1 MLITPSF
8 NKRLVVE
15 QFQGKYLKRNFYKE
29 TKGDPILI
37 LSLSCT
43 SVEVGAEGLL
53 GGGGGGGGGVC
64 SCPLII
70 NFSFH

>member
-29 TKGDPILI
+29 IKGDPILI

-53 GGGGGGGGGVC
+53 GGGVGGGVC